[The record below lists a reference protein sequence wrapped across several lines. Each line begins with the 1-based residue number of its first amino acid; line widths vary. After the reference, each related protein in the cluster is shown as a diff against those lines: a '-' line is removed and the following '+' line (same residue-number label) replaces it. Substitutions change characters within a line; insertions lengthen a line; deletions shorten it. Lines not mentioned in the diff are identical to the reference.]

1 MALARMAVRR
11 GASIGELELGV
22 YSEDLLGFELEDI
35 HAVLNRIG
43 LKRPQEFET
52 RLPDCPTLVDAIKE
66 KQRQRETRI
75 RPEQLS
81 PEVRQALERTEEL
94 KRLESEGRVPASEPI
109 GKLLDELGRRTSMA
123 LAIPMKRLGIAAP
136 VQIVTECPHCHL
148 SASLEGDPSALARIA
163 KYYNDKALRALSKMA
178 QESQQV

>member
-1 MALARMAVRR
+1 MAVRR

-136 VQIVTECPHCHL
+136 VQVVTECPHCQL
-148 SASLEGDPSALARIA
+148 AASLEGDPAALARIA
-163 KYYNDKALRALSKMA
+163 KYYNDKALRALSKVA